1 MATVPPAPE
10 PSAHPWLHVA
20 RLGVGG
26 LSPESRLGSLMP
38 TPCPSG
44 WSHRHLK
51 LGVAGPDLSIAR
63 PIVPPPPGG
72 GTCVFGLRPRH
83 QPRSLPLPHSP
94 GPPRSVSQARW
105 LHLQDSSHF
114 RLVLSASTANTPD
127 E

>member
-1 MATVPPAPE
+1 MVPPAPE

-44 WSHRHLK
+44 WSNRHLK
-51 LGVAGPDLSIAR
+51 LGAAGPDLSIAR

-72 GTCVFGLRPRH
+72 GTCVFGLGPRH
-83 QPRSLPLPHSP
+83 QPLSLPLPHSP
-94 GPPRSVSQARW
+94 RLLRSVSQARW

-114 RLVLSASTANTPD
+114 RLVLSPSTPD